1 MIQDYETGLEDV
13 SNRLSYALEVVNY
26 NKTWEDIFN
35 YPESIESIQKR
46 DVVQIANKY
55 FNNNYLVYQSRMG
68 FPKKV
73 KLDKPPFKAIKA
85 KNSEKV
91 SSYRKKLENLSSIN

>member
-35 YPESIESIQKR
+35 FPEIIESIQKS

-85 KNSEKV
+85 KNS
-91 SSYRKKLENLSSIN
+91 